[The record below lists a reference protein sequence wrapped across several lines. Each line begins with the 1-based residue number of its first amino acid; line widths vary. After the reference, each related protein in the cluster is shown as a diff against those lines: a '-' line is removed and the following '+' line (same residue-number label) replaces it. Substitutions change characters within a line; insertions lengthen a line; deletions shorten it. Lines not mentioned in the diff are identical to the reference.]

1 LCIEEFV
8 GPKPTDDGKEFKSKR
23 NAMNF
28 VKYLLG
34 AAAILGLG
42 VGLGWTAKPVQAE
55 PETPKFVYELRT
67 YTTEP
72 GRLPA
77 LQARFK
83 NYTLRLFEKYGI
95 KNVIYLTP
103 VDAEGQPVDNKLVYL
118 LAHKSQA
125 AAKASLDAFRQDP
138 EWKAAR
144 EASEKDGKILAVPPE
159 SQFYVPT
166 DYSPM
171 K

>member
-1 LCIEEFV
+1 MNIA
-8 GPKPTDDGKEFKSKR
+8 K
-23 NAMNF
+23 NA
-28 VKYLLG
+28 LLMMT
-34 AAAILGLG
+34 L
-42 VGLGWTAKPVQAE
+42 VGLGIGIGWTVKTVRAEPAKPE
-55 PETPKFVYELRT
+55 FVYELRT

-77 LQARFK
+77 LHDRFRDHTVK
-83 NYTLRLFEKYGI
+83 LFEKHGI
-95 KNVIYLTP
+95 KNVVYLTP
-103 VDAEGQPVDNKLVYL
+103 VDVEGNAVDNKLVYL

-125 AAKASLDAFRQDP
+125 AAKASFAAFGQDP
-138 EWKAAR
+138 VWQAAR
-144 EASEKDGKILAVPPE
+144 EASEKDGKILSTRPE

>member
-1 LCIEEFV
+1 MNFPIQ
-8 GPKPTDDGKEFKSKR
+8 KR
-23 NAMNF
+23 NVMNTM
-28 VKYLLG
+28 KYLLG
-34 AAAILGLG
+34 AAAL
-42 VGLGWTAKPVQAE
+42 VGFGMLIGWSAKPVQAE
-55 PETPKFVYELRT
+55 PEEPSLVYELRT

-77 LQARFK
+77 LHARFRDHTVK
-83 NYTLRLFEKYGI
+83 LFTKHGI

-103 VDAEGQPVDNKLVYL
+103 VDAEGKPVDNKLVYL

-125 AAKASLDAFRQDP
+125 AAKASFDSFGKDP
-138 EWKAAR
+138 DWQAAR
-144 EASEKDGKILAVPPE
+144 KASEEDGKILAKPPE

>member
-1 LCIEEFV
+1 
-8 GPKPTDDGKEFKSKR
+8 
-23 NAMNF
+23 MNNF
-28 VKYLLG
+28 PFAERKTMNVARMSLSAVAL
-34 AAAILGLG
+34 
-42 VGLGWTAKPVQAE
+42 VGLGMLVGWTARPVQAE
-55 PETPKFVYELRT
+55 PEEPKFVYELRT
-67 YTTEP
+67 YTTEA

-77 LQARFK
+77 LHARFRDHTVK
-83 NYTLRLFEKYGI
+83 LFAKHGI

-103 VDAEGQPVDNKLVYL
+103 IDAEGKPVDNKLVYL

-125 AAKASLDAFRQDP
+125 AAKASFDSFGKDP
-138 EWKAAR
+138 EWNAAR
-144 EASEKDGKILAVPPE
+144 EASEKDGKILTMRPE